1 VCICVKLFNYIVY
14 YIQYLTLWVKNQV
27 FREVFVKFRLFSIL
41 FVYVFYTKGII
52 LAIFISVGYVH

>member
-1 VCICVKLFNYIVY
+1 MCICVKLFNYIVY